1 MIKKKIQIM
10 AVLLLASMVESL
22 ACTVCKSQQPKSLE
36 GITHGTGP
44 SGGWDYMIMAL
55 SVVIVLYTLFKSIRL
70 IIKPGEKNV
79 EHIKKIRLTE
89 QNP

>member
-1 MIKKKIQIM
+1 MIKEKIQIT
-10 AVLLLASMVESL
+10 AVLLLVSTMEAV

-79 EHIKKIRLTE
+79 DHIKNIILTE
-89 QNP
+89 HNP